1 MSWGRTRGV
10 VAVDIGSNAVKL
22 VEVRGNRV
30 VAAGIREVGLRLRE
44 GMSPRDATVATIRD
58 LLAETGISAR
68 KAVGIVQGPSTALLR
83 LVVPRM
89 PANELRQAIRW
100 EAQKVLAFPPDN
112 AILAHHILGDVVD
125 RDGIP
130 KLAVFVAAVESQYAE
145 EVVGILRAA
154 GVEPVGLT
162 VVPAAL
168 AHLTRIG
175 AIATEP
181 DRVWALVDIGAE
193 VTHLLFFRGA
203 ELLLAR
209 EIGTGGQSIT
219 QAMAAAV
226 MVEGRRV
233 QLDADQAEALKK
245 AYGIPLPSE
254 ASHQAEGIPLGQ
266 VGAMIQPALDRLVV
280 EIQRSFTYHQ
290 ERTGS
295 PPPTRLILSG
305 GTAQL
310 PNLGPHLA
318 ERLEI
323 DVEVHDPL
331 ARLDLPEQVHKGI
344 AAVTPQM
351 AIAAGLALEQART
364 LNLLPP
370 HIAAA
375 RRATWARLGIRAA
388 AVAAALVT
396 VGAYGMAR
404 EARTEAEQALA
415 ARRSSLAD
423 LQPVLEV
430 AKRLQGRRDAL
441 APVLR
446 AYDTLL
452 AGGTPWHGIL
462 KELSNLTPRAVTLN
476 ELMTMPKGRIKIK
489 GIAFANGASAEM
501 VLADYLGRLES
512 SPFFSAVDLIV
523 SREREDFDVRALDF
537 EATSGIP

>member
-1 MSWGRTRGV
+1 
-10 VAVDIGSNAVKL
+10 
-22 VEVRGNRV
+22 
-30 VAAGIREVGLRLRE
+30 
-44 GMSPRDATVATIRD
+44 
-58 LLAETGISAR
+58 
-68 KAVGIVQGPSTALLR
+68 
-83 LVVPRM
+83 
-89 PANELRQAIRW
+89 
-100 EAQKVLAFPPDN
+100 
-112 AILAHHILGDVVD
+112 
-125 RDGIP
+125 
-130 KLAVFVAAVESQYAE
+130 
-145 EVVGILRAA
+145 
-154 GVEPVGLT
+154 
-162 VVPAAL
+162 
-168 AHLTRIG
+168 
-175 AIATEP
+175 
-181 DRVWALVDIGAE
+181 
-193 VTHLLFFRGA
+193 
-203 ELLLAR
+203 
-209 EIGTGGQSIT
+209 
-219 QAMAAAV
+219 
-226 MVEGRRV
+226 
-233 QLDADQAEALKK
+233 
-245 AYGIPLPSE
+245 
-254 ASHQAEGIPLGQ
+254 
-266 VGAMIQPALDRLVV
+266 MIQPALDRLVV

-295 PPPTRLILSG
+295 PPPTQLILSG

-323 DVEVHDPL
+323 DVEVHDPF
-331 ARLDLPEQVHKGI
+331 ARLDLPEQVRKGI
-344 AAVTPQM
+344 VGVAPQM

-396 VGAYGMAR
+396 VGAYGMTR
-404 EARTEAEQALA
+404 QARTEAERALA

-476 ELMTMPKGRIKIK
+476 ELVTMPKGRIKIK

-512 SPFFSAVDLIV
+512 SPFFSGVDLIV

>member
-1 MSWGRTRGV
+1 M
-10 VAVDIGSNAVKL
+10 DIGSSAVKV
-22 VEVRGNRV
+22 VEARGGRV

-44 GMSPRDATVATIRD
+44 GMSPRDATIATIRD

-130 KLAVFVAAVESQYAE
+130 KLAVFLAAVESQYAE

-476 ELMTMPKGRIKIK
+476 ELVAMPDGRVKIK
-489 GIAFANGASAEM
+489 GIVFANAASAEM

-512 SPFFSAVDLIV
+512 SPFFRGVDLIV

>member
-1 MSWGRTRGV
+1 M
-10 VAVDIGSNAVKL
+10 DIGSSAVKV
-22 VEVRGNRV
+22 VEARGGRV

-44 GMSPRDATVATIRD
+44 GMSPRDATIATIRD

-130 KLAVFVAAVESQYAE
+130 KLAVFLAAVESQYAE

-280 EIQRSFTYHQ
+280 EVQRSFTYHQ

-396 VGAYGMAR
+396 VGTYGMAR
-404 EARTEAEQALA
+404 EARTEAERALA

-430 AKRLQGRRDAL
+430 AKRLQVRRDTL
-441 APVLR
+441 SPVLR

-452 AGGTPWHGIL
+452 VGGTPWHGIL

-476 ELMTMPKGRIKIK
+476 ELTTMPKGRIKIK

-512 SPFFSAVDLIV
+512 SPFFSGVDLIV